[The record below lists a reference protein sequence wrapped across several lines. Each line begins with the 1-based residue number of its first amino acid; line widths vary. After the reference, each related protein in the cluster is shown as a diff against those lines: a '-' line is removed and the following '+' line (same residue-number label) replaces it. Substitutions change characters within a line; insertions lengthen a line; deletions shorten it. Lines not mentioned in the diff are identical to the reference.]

1 MTIGPTAVVGRVRR
15 AHGIKGELVVALETD
30 APDAIFA
37 PGARVIVGTPDG
49 DLAPDSR
56 TGRLVELV
64 VRTVRPFQD
73 GLLVFFEGI
82 ADRAQAEVWRGRSL
96 LVPVAELEPPGEG
109 ELWAHELPGMQ
120 ALDPQGAVLG
130 EVRGYYRLPQGLV
143 LEIETARGVRDVPF
157 NDVFVL
163 NFDRDARVMTLDVP
177 EGLLE

>member
-37 PGARVIVGTPDG
+37 PGARVIVGTQDG
-49 DLAPDSR
+49 DLAPDRR

-64 VRTVRPFQD
+64 VRAARDFQD

-82 ADRAQAEVWRGRSL
+82 ADRTAAEKWRGVTL
-96 LVPVAELEPPGEG
+96 LVPMDELEPPADD
-109 ELWAHELPGMQ
+109 ELWVHELPGMR
-120 ALDPQGAVLG
+120 AVDPHGELLG
-130 EVRGYYRLPQGLV
+130 EVRGSYELPQGLV
-143 LEIETARGVRDVPF
+143 LEIATARGLRDVPF
-157 NDVFVL
+157 NDAFVVD
-163 NFDRDARVMTLDVP
+163 FDRDTRVITLDVP

>member
-1 MTIGPTAVVGRVRR
+1 VTIGPTAVVGRIRR

-49 DLAPDSR
+49 DLAPDAR

-64 VRTVRPFQD
+64 VRAVRDFQD

-82 ADRAQAEVWRGRSL
+82 ADRTDAEKWRGRSL
-96 LVPVAELEPPGEG
+96 LVPMSELEPPADD

-120 ALDPQGAVLG
+120 ALDPQGAVIG
-130 EVRGYYRLPQGLV
+130 EVQSYYELPQGLV
-143 LEIETARGVRDVPF
+143 LEIATARGLRDVPF
-157 NDVFVL
+157 NDAFVVR
-163 NFDRDARVMTLDVP
+163 FDRDKRQLTLDAP